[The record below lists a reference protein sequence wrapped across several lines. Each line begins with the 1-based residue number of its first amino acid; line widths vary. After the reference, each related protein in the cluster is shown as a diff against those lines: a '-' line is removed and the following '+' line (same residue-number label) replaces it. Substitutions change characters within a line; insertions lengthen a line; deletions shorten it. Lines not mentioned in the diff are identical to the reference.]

1 MDLTNSANEFV
12 GSNLFSILMI
22 LVVIGIGVGLR
33 MTFRVDDTEYKHK
46 RDF

>member
-1 MDLTNSANEFV
+1 MDYTNGANEFV

-22 LVVIGIGVGLR
+22 LAVIGIGVTLR

-46 RDF
+46 ADN

>member
-1 MDLTNSANEFV
+1 MEFTNTANEFM

-22 LVVIGIGVGLR
+22 LVVIGVGVGLR